1 MWKNTQLLKYT
12 SHSCLFS
19 SATSLETA
27 LSVAV
32 GEKAAPHILRSVSF
46 MNCELQYPKPGNHS
60 DVEKYRSV
68 LKKCPRSLVSQSP
81 EKLGGGRSRLL
92 QEAAAGSSCGWLR
105 REKWQPCPMIFYNHS
120 SLWNHCIMGLRC

>member
-1 MWKNTQLLKYT
+1 M
-12 SHSCLFS
+12 
-19 SATSLETA
+19 
-27 LSVAV
+27 AV

-81 EKLGGGRSRLL
+81 EKSGGGDLGSCKKPRLGRL
-92 QEAAAGSSCGWLR
+92 ADG
-105 REKWQPCPMIFYNHS
+105 
-120 SLWNHCIMGLRC
+120 